1 MGIAMGAGR
10 GPDANV
16 AKGGNPLPG
25 ALNRLSTRR
34 IQTVKPTGRITR
46 GPNKGKR
53 RTAIL
58 LCDGGGL
65 YVQATIGDDGNV
77 RRSWI
82 FRYQLSKDH
91 PVRDMGLGPVVD
103 VHPAEARE
111 LARKYRGLMR
121 EGKDP
126 VRERDAERARNLAAS
141 TAVMTFDQ
149 AAEIYIAQHRSSWKN
164 PAHAAQ
170 WPATLQQYV
179 SPVIGKM
186 AVNDIDTPHVLKVLT
201 PIWTEMPVSAKKIRG
216 RIENILGW
224 ATVAGY
230 RKDANGHDK
239 PNPARWRGHLQ
250 TSLAAPGKVRAVR
263 HQPSLP
269 YAEAPA
275 FMAAL
280 RKRQGMAALALEFT
294 ILTCV
299 RVSDVLHAK
308 HAHINRVERRWDIPH
323 LSKTGVP
330 HRVPLSDAALAVLDK
345 AKNIAGDIGGAVA
358 ASEYLFPNDIT
369 GAALHRNA
377 LLALLDR
384 MGHKGEV
391 STHGFR
397 AGFRTWAQE
406 RSNFPWELCELALGH
421 KVGDAVERAYARG
434 DALRKRVAIMQQ
446 WARFLARP
454 PKAGVKADEVVVDFA
469 RASA

>member
-1 MGIAMGAGR
+1 MT
-10 GPDANV
+10 
-16 AKGGNPLPG
+16 G
-25 ALNRLSTRR
+25 ALNRLSTKR
-34 IQTVKPTGRITR
+34 IQTVKPNGRIKR
-46 GPNKGKR
+46 GPNKGKPR
-53 RTAIL
+53 DALL

-65 YVQATIGDDGNV
+65 YVQATIGGDGNV

-91 PVRDMGLGPVVD
+91 PVRDMGLGPVND
-103 VHPAEARE
+103 VLPADARE
-111 LARKYRGLMR
+111 LARTYRGLMR
-121 EGKDP
+121 QGKDP
-126 VRERDAERARNLAAS
+126 IRERDAERARNLAAS
-141 TAVMTFDQ
+141 TAVMTFDK
-149 AAEIYIAQHRSSWKN
+149 AAEIYIAQHRSGWKN

-186 AVNDIDTPHVLKVLT
+186 SVNDIDTVHVLKVLT
-201 PIWTEMPVSAKKIRG
+201 PIWDAMPVSAKKIRG

-250 TSLAAPGKVRAVR
+250 TSLAAPGKVRAVK
-263 HQPSLP
+263 HQPALP
-269 YAEAPA
+269 HAEVPA
-275 FMAAL
+275 FMVKL
-280 RKRQGMAALALEFT
+280 RERQGMAALALEFA

-299 RVSDVLHAK
+299 RVSDVLHAEWTYVSR
-308 HAHINRVERRWDIPH
+308 AERRWDIPH
-323 LSKTGVP
+323 LSKTGAP

-345 AKNIAGDIGGAVA
+345 AQTIAGEIGGAVA
-358 ASEYLFPNDIT
+358 GSKYLFVNDIT

-384 MGHKGEV
+384 MGRKGEV
-391 STHGFR
+391 TVHGFR
-397 AGFRTWAQE
+397 ASFRTWAQE
-406 RSNFPWELCELALGH
+406 RSNFPWELCELVLGH
-421 KVGDAVERAYARG
+421 KVGDQVARAYARG
-434 DALRKRVAIMQQ
+434 DALKKRVAIMQQ

-454 PKAGVKADEVVVDFA
+454 VKADVKADEVVVEFA
-469 RASA
+469 RA